1 MMPIRQMP
9 VAAKR
14 FSAPVV
20 AVTALAETGSGV
32 VEMKKRTVKS
42 RGKFGISEVSRGA
55 AIVALG
61 VATLLLSYPFAS
73 LDLAVASLAAIFI
86 WILRLEYGALFAL
99 LSYFATG
106 VLAFLLMPTNS
117 GVICYVLIFGWY
129 PLFKALVETKIR
141 KKIFGKLLKLLAVSA
156 GFGLMITLFF
166 RIFVGDIDF
175 STIATD
181 LSRFISVEPGKA
193 AEWFDSVWLFGLN
206 RVQWLLIGAYLLFA
220 PLITLIYDLLLS
232 KFALVYTYRIR
243 PILVKAHI
251 FGNR

>member
-1 MMPIRQMP
+1 
-9 VAAKR
+9 
-14 FSAPVV
+14 
-20 AVTALAETGSGV
+20 
-32 VEMKKRTVKS
+32 MKKRTVKS

-166 RIFVGDIDF
+166 GIFVGDIDF

-181 LSRFISVEPGKA
+181 LSRFISVDPGKA

>member
-1 MMPIRQMP
+1 MP

-141 KKIFGKLLKLLAVSA
+141 KKIF
-156 GFGLMITLFF
+156 
-166 RIFVGDIDF
+166 
-175 STIATD
+175 
-181 LSRFISVEPGKA
+181 
-193 AEWFDSVWLFGLN
+193 
-206 RVQWLLIGAYLLFA
+206 
-220 PLITLIYDLLLS
+220 
-232 KFALVYTYRIR
+232 
-243 PILVKAHI
+243 
-251 FGNR
+251 

>member
-1 MMPIRQMP
+1 M
-9 VAAKR
+9 
-14 FSAPVV
+14 
-20 AVTALAETGSGV
+20 
-32 VEMKKRTVKS
+32 
-42 RGKFGISEVSRGA
+42 
-55 AIVALG
+55 
-61 VATLLLSYPFAS
+61 
-73 LDLAVASLAAIFI
+73 DLAVASLAAIFI

-129 PLFKALVETKIR
+129 PLFKALVEIKIR
-141 KKIFGKLLKLLAVSA
+141 KKFFGKLLKLLAVCA

-166 RIFVGDIDF
+166 GIFVGDIDF